1 LITRLVFRPCPIPEP
16 HHTNALIQSS
26 MDYAFYPDCMYF
38 FIQSLQRFSEI
49 PVLNT
54 KRLL

>member
-1 LITRLVFRPCPIPEP
+1 VFRPCPIPEP